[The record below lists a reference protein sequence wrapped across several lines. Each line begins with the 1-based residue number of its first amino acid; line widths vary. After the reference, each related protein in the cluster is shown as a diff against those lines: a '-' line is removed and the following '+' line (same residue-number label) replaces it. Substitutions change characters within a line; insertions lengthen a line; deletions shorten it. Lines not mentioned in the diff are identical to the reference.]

1 MIELPIKNLRGEVI
15 STAQLDERVWDIEP
29 NRAVLHQA
37 VVAQQANARRGT
49 HDTKTRGE
57 VRGGGK
63 KMWRQKGTGRARQG
77 SSRAPHWTGGGVV
90 FGPHPRDYSQKFPK
104 KMRRL
109 AMRSALS
116 AKVDDQAVVLVEAF
130 ELAQAK
136 TKEMIR
142 SLSALEASGKALVVL
157 PERDQLV
164 ERAAGNLQGVRAVTP
179 STLNLLDV
187 LMADR
192 LIFTSAAAEALT
204 EQLLRPVRPPKTAS
218 RLVPPKPRAAE
229 DLPQRTKRRKA
240 VAQPAPAAPQ
250 APAQASGQDAEEGA

>member
-1 MIELPIKNLRGEVI
+1 MIELPVKNLKGEVV
-15 STAQLDERVWDIEP
+15 SSAQLDERVWDIEP

-57 VRGGGK
+57 IRGGGK

-77 SSRAPHWTGGGVV
+77 SNRAPHWTGGGVV
-90 FGPHPRDYSQKFPK
+90 FGPHPRDYSQKLPK

-116 AKVDDQAVVLVEAF
+116 AKVDDQAVVMVEAF
-130 ELAQAK
+130 ELPQPK
-136 TKEMIR
+136 TKEVIR
-142 SLSALEASGKALVVL
+142 SLSALEVSGKALVVL
-157 PERDQLV
+157 AERDQLV
-164 ERAAGNLQGVRAVTP
+164 ERAAGNLEGVRAVTP

-192 LIFTSAAAEALT
+192 LIFTPAAVEALT
-204 EQLLRPVRPPKTAS
+204 EQLLRPVRPRKTVS
-218 RLVPPKPRAAE
+218 RLVPPKARPPE
-229 DLPQRTKRRKA
+229 ELPQRTKRFRAAAK
-240 VAQPAPAAPQ
+240 PAPEAPE
-250 APAQASGQDAEEGA
+250 PAEETTGQDAEEGA